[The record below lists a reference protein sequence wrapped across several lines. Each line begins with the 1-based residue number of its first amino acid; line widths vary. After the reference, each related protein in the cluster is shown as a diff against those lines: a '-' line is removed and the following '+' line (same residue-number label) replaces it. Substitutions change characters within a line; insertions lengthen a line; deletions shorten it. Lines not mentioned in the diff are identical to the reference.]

1 MSILDSDI
9 KTTIP
14 ITEISANFLAG
25 MGFARTSKKPKNHQ
39 FYGNPSANNR
49 REDMVFVRI
58 KYGYKIVLSIPS
70 WSDVGTLSVAKV
82 RRTHAKT
89 RYVCADNQRIET
101 VEEFI
106 EQVNKRSP
114 KETYVNS

>member
-39 FYGNPSANNR
+39 FYGNPNVKNR

-58 KYGYKIVLSIPS
+58 KYGYKIVLSVPS
-70 WSDVGTLSVAKV
+70 WSDVGTLSIAKV
-82 RRTHAKT
+82 HRAHAKT
-89 RYVCADNQRIET
+89 RYITVANQRVET
-101 VEEFI
+101 VDEFI
-106 EQVNKRSP
+106 EHVNKRSP